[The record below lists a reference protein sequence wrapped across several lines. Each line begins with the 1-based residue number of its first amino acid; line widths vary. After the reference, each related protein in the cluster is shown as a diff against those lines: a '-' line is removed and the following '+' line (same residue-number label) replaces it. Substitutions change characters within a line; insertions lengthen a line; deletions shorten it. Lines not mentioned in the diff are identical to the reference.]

1 MVRLYTLT
9 SDHINATSPS
19 VANGN
24 LQANTIPTPQFTPPS
39 DMAVVV
45 KQTIPFAKEQ
55 LDAENSTRW
64 NTLYPLIRPSI
75 KAVKTTTGQTV
86 LVDQTLA
93 NDRYVRV
100 VVVGKAGNF
109 SSKLLSDKHITAVSV
124 ISDGG
129 SVPSSKELAKAID
142 AAGHQQQAGI
152 VILRSGKQKKLTRV
166 EDELVELELEN
177 DVQVDHLIHLLGAA
191 TETTR
196 YVSDLGKPGRH

>member
-109 SSKLLSDKHITAVSV
+109 SSKLLSDKHITAVSI
-124 ISDGG
+124 ISDDG
-129 SVPSSKELAKAID
+129 SVSSSKELAKAID
-142 AAGHQQQAGI
+142 AAGI
-152 VILRSGKQKKLTRV
+152 VILRSGNQKKLTRV